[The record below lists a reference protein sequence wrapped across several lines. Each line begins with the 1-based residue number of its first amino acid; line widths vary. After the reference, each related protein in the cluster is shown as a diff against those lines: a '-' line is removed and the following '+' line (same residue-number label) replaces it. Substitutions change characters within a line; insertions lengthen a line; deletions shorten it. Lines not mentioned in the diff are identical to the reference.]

1 MGLKLTL
8 IPFCLMSAAM
18 MAFTGNTH
26 AVEADLPGA
35 ITALAY
41 VDPPF
46 MDTDGIHQRGIAI
59 DIARELFTRTQI
71 PYNLMFV
78 PPKRANSFATSTPGA
93 CVIATARSQERE
105 AQLAWIGPFLITRHA
120 FYRDS
125 NSPIRVQALSD
136 SEHYRIGTFLGSGTE
151 EYLEGMGMTVD
162 QAPTNDL
169 NLKKLALGRIDLW
182 ASDTVSASLLI
193 RETQAAVVL
202 EKTFLTTLREMACHP
217 DTPVEVLNRLRETLK
232 SMYQDGTIGKLY
244 SNYLGPGVKWLDIR

>member
-1 MGLKLTL
+1 MQWMIPCSPCRKTTPACALPSESNRARETWLNRPGSPKTPRDEHPPGRTLPTMGYSRMGLKLTL

-18 MAFTGNTH
+18 MALP
-26 AVEADLPGA
+26 AIPMPSKADLPGA

-93 CVIATARSQERE
+93 CVIAGRLAARSVKRNWPG
-105 AQLAWIGPFLITRHA
+105 LSLPDYPSC

-136 SEHYRIGTFLGSGTE
+136 SEHHRIGTFLGQRHRR
-151 EYLEGMGMTVD
+151 V
-162 QAPTNDL
+162 P
-169 NLKKLALGRIDLW
+169 
-182 ASDTVSASLLI
+182 
-193 RETQAAVVL
+193 
-202 EKTFLTTLREMACHP
+202 
-217 DTPVEVLNRLRETLK
+217 
-232 SMYQDGTIGKLY
+232 
-244 SNYLGPGVKWLDIR
+244 